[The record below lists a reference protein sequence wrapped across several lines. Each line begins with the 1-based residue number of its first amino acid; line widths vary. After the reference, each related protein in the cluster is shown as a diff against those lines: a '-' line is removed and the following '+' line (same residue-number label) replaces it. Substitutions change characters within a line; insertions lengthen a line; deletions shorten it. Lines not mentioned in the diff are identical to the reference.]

1 MIRAMGRNKARLGAL
16 AACSLLTLS
25 ACVSRPEGTD
35 LFGRPLNRADSSS
48 ETTLPAERRT
58 VSDGAPDD
66 LLAGIELRPP
76 SAAPAWSPSPV
87 ATDARQV
94 AERDYV
100 VRAGDTLRGIG
111 NRTGAGSEAIARA
124 NTMAAPYAVRV
135 GQSLHI
141 PGGRY
146 HEVLSGQTGIAIARA
161 YGVDW
166 NQVVADNA
174 LAPPFVL
181 RVGQRLR
188 LPPGPTPA
196 RPLTVEEQVRAFTL
210 DIDDIV
216 TGGTPAAP
224 PSAVPARPP
233 ATAPT
238 RFAWPMD
245 GALLRRFGPASGGR
259 INEGIDIAAP
269 TGTPVRASADGII
282 AYAGSEIG
290 LFGGLILIDHGGG
303 WISAYGHLDRVAVAS
318 GTRVRS
324 GAIIATSGDSGQVE
338 QPQLHF
344 ELRQNRRPVDPLR
357 HLPAR

>member
-1 MIRAMGRNKARLGAL
+1 MKRRVIHHGMLTG
-16 AACSLLTLS
+16 LLLFGLS
-25 ACVSRPEGTD
+25 ACATRPPGTD
-35 LFGRPLNRADSSS
+35 LFGRPLAGTRDDGDSAATARTASND
-48 ETTLPAERRT
+48 RT
-58 VSDGAPDD
+58 VANGSPDD

-76 SAAPAWSPSPV
+76 SAATAWSPSPV
-87 ATDARQV
+87 TTNARAVQ
-94 AERDYV
+94 EREYI

-124 NTMAAPYAVRV
+124 NTMAPPYVVRV
-135 GQSLHI
+135 GQRLHI

-146 HEVLSGQTGIAIARA
+146 HEVMPGQTGIAIARA

-174 LAPPFVL
+174 LEPPYVL
-181 RVGQRLR
+181 RVGQRLL
-188 LPPGPTPA
+188 LPPGPTPD
-196 RPLTVEEQVRAFTL
+196 RPLTIEEQARAFTL
-210 DIDDIV
+210 DIDAIV

-224 PSAVPARPP
+224 SSATPARPS
-233 ATAPT
+233 ATAPS
-238 RFAWPMD
+238 RFAWPME
-245 GALLRRFGPASGGR
+245 GALLRRFGPAAGGR
-259 INEGIDIAAP
+259 VNEGIDIGAP
-269 TGTPVRASADGII
+269 VGTPVRASADGVI

-303 WISAYGHLDRVAVAS
+303 WVSAYGHLDRVAVAS
-318 GTRVRS
+318 GARVRS
-324 GAIIATSGDSGQVE
+324 GAIIATSGDSGQVA